1 MKRFMHLALLLVAL
15 AACAVGQEGYA
26 QRRINPVKSASKGIE
41 GKTENRNPNDSIDY
55 SKLAHMHDAA
65 GNVILVDTITGKEVA
80 DTTQT
85 PETKIPKMK
94 QPLFHAAA
102 VGVDVWDPVM
112 RLFGQHYGLIE
123 FSGELNLHNRY
134 IPVVEVGLG
143 QANYTPDDGNYTYK
157 VPITPYFRIGCNYNF
172 LYNSNPDYMVFAGL
186 RFGWSHFKYEV
197 NDVRLT
203 DGYWGQEAVFNL
215 PGQTSN
221 VTYMQVLFGLRVKVF
236 GPISMGWSIRYKAI
250 LHQSAAEFGE
260 PWYIPGYGSR
270 GAITGSFTVS
280 YTLPI
285 KKWVR
290 QQSDPLADTGGPV
303 LDTPPAPADG
313 GETVAPSATPA
324 ARIEPVNSGAA
335 E

>member
-1 MKRFMHLALLLVAL
+1 MKRLMHIVLLAAVLL
-15 AACAVGQEGYA
+15 ACAVGQDGHA
-26 QRRINPVKSASKGIE
+26 QRRINPVKSASKDIE
-41 GKTENRNPNDSIDY
+41 GKNENRNPNDSIDY

-80 DTTQT
+80 DTTKT

-172 LYNSNPDYMVFAGL
+172 LYNSNPDYMVSAGL
-186 RFGWSHFKYEV
+186 
-197 NDVRLT
+197 
-203 DGYWGQEAVFNL
+203 WGQEAVFNL

-236 GPISMGWSIRYKAI
+236 GPISMGWSIRYKTI

-313 GETVAPSATPA
+313 GETVAPSAKPA
-324 ARIEPVNSGAA
+324 ARIEPVTSGAA